1 MPSPRS
7 LWCSLLSSIAISL
20 VATNVAV
27 ASETAI
33 DQLFKASC
41 LECHAGSSPDGSFS
55 IEPLLVQT
63 KLLAQTTPWKE
74 SLLDTKPWERIL
86 RKLRAG
92 QMPPPPHEKPSLELL
107 QAASKE
113 MERGLKLHNDAFP
126 SVARTPGLRRLTRTE
141 YQNAIRDLL
150 GIPIDATDL
159 LPKDESSQGF
169 DNITVGE
176 WSPAYVS
183 RAIKAAQYVSR
194 QALGIQELGPAGV
207 TVRIPPDR
215 SQESHV
221 AGLPLG
227 TRGGTQFEYVFPQT
241 GIYEFQVRLT
251 RDRDEKVEGL
261 TESTDLDVLIDRAPV
276 HRFVIEKP
284 SQPVDHTLVD
294 ANLRKR
300 ISVLAGVHVVGATFP
315 QKSGSLQEIKRQP
328 FDAAYNRHR
337 HPRLHPAIYE
347 ISIVGPLDAATDD
360 IPDTSI
366 TRKLFAGAPR
376 NPPAAEQEQ
385 VAEGIVRRLTRL
397 AYRRA
402 VTEEDLLEP
411 MQRYKQA
418 TQERGFQ
425 AGLEAALASIIVN
438 PNFLLRVE
446 SSPTDESELKSS
458 SLIPVSEWELASR
471 LSFFLWSSIPDEE
484 LLGLAGRNQLSKP
497 EVMVSQVDRM
507 LRDPRADALVTNFA
521 SQWLHLR
528 NLSSIS
534 PDLRLYPDFDD
545 NLRMAMREETEFL
558 LREVIQKNRSVIRL
572 IQSDHSYLNER
583 LATHYGIPGVLG
595 SEMRRVDNVG
605 AYHRGGILRH
615 GSILSVTSYATRTS
629 PTIRGS
635 WILENIVG
643 TPPPPPPPNIPALRE
658 RSPSRPTSTRELLA
672 LHRENPACASCHNLI
687 DPVGFVLESYDA
699 LGRWRH
705 WEGDSAIDSSTV
717 LPDGRTATAVT
728 DLEASILERPDAFV
742 GTLVEKLLTYGLGR
756 GAEVEDGPYVR
767 EIVRKSAESDYRF
780 RAIIQAITQSRPFL
794 MRHRD

>member
-55 IEPLLVQT
+55 IEPLLVQA

-74 SLLDTKPWERIL
+74 SLLDTQPWERIL

-276 HRFVIEKP
+276 HRFVIEKS
-284 SQPVDHTLVD
+284 SQPDDHTLVD

-366 TRKLFAGAPR
+366 ARKLFAGAPR

-425 AGLEAALASIIVN
+425 AGLEAALASILVN

-484 LLGLAGRNQLSKP
+484 LLGLADRNQLSKP

>member
-7 LWCSLLSSIAISL
+7 HWCSLLSSIAISL
-20 VATNVAV
+20 VATKVAV

-55 IEPLLVQT
+55 IEPLLEQS

-92 QMPPPPHEKPSLELL
+92 QMPPPHHEKPSLELF

-126 SVARTPGLRRLTRTE
+126 SVAKTPGLRRLTRTE

-150 GIPIDATDL
+150 GIPIDATEL

-261 TESTDLDVLIDRAPV
+261 TESTDLDVLIDRDPV

-284 SQPVDHTLVD
+284 SQPDDHTLVD

-315 QKSGSLQEIKRQP
+315 QTSGSLQEIKRQP

-337 HPRLHPAIYE
+337 HPRRHPAIYE

-366 TRKLFAGAPR
+366 TKKLFAGAPR

-425 AGLEAALASIIVN
+425 AGLEAALASILVN

-484 LLGLAGRNQLSKP
+484 LLGLADRNQLSKP

-705 WEGDSAIDSSTV
+705 WDGDSAIDSSTV

>member
-1 MPSPRS
+1 M
-7 LWCSLLSSIAISL
+7 
-20 VATNVAV
+20 
-27 ASETAI
+27 
-33 DQLFKASC
+33 
-41 LECHAGSSPDGSFS
+41 ECHSGSSPDGSFA
-55 IEPLLVQT
+55 IEPLLAQT
-63 KLLAQTTPWKE
+63 KLLAKTTPWTKSE
-74 SLLDTKPWERIL
+74 LDTKPWERIL

-107 QAASKE
+107 QAAKRE
-113 MERGLKLHNDAFP
+113 LELGLKSYSDAFP
-126 SVARTPGLRRLTRTE
+126 SVAKTPGLRRLTRTE

-150 GIPIDATDL
+150 GIPVDAAEL

-194 QALGIQELGPAGV
+194 QALAIQELGPAGV
-207 TVRIPPDR
+207 TVRVPPDR

-227 TRGGTQFEYVFPQT
+227 TRGGTQFDYTFPQT

-251 RDRDEKVEGL
+251 RDRDEKIEGL
-261 TESTDLDVLIDRAPV
+261 SKSTDLDILIDRAPA
-276 HRFVIEKP
+276 HRFVVDKP
-284 SQPVDHTLVD
+284 SQPDDHTLVD
-294 ANLRKR
+294 ANLRVR
-300 ISVLAGVHVVGATFP
+300 ISVDAGVHAVGVTFP
-315 QKSGSLQEIKRQP
+315 QTSGSLLEIKRQP
-328 FDAAYNRHR
+328 FDASYNRHR
-337 HPRLHPAIYE
+337 HPRQHPAIYE
-347 ISIVGPLDAATDD
+347 ISIVGPLDPTTHA
-360 IPDTSI
+360 IPDTSV

-376 NPPAAEQEQ
+376 NPEASEQKQ

-402 VTEEDLLEP
+402 VNEEDLLEP
-411 MQRYKQA
+411 MRRYEQA
-418 TQERGFQ
+418 ALNRGF
-425 AGLEAALASIIVN
+425 ASGLEAALASILVN
-438 PNFLLRVE
+438 PNFLLRIE
-446 SSPTDESELKSS
+446 SSPADANDLKDA

-484 LLGLAGRNQLSKP
+484 LLGLAETNQLSKP
-497 EVMVSQVDRM
+497 EVIVEQVNRM

-545 NLRMAMREETEFL
+545 NLRIAMREETEFL
-558 LREVIQKNRSVIRL
+558 LREVIREDRSIISL

-595 SEMRRVDNVG
+595 SETRRVEKVG

-615 GSILSVTSYATRTS
+615 ASILSVTSYATRTS

-658 RSPSRPTSTRELLA
+658 RSPSRPASTRELLA
-672 LHRENPACASCHNLI
+672 LHRENPSCASCHDLI
-687 DPVGFVLESYDA
+687 DPIGFVLESYDA
-699 LGRWRH
+699 LGRWRQ
-705 WEGDSAIDSSTV
+705 WEGDTRVDSSTV
-717 LPDGRTATAVT
+717 LPDGRPASQVT
-728 DLEASILERPDAFV
+728 DLEASILEHPEAFA

-756 GAEVEDGPYVR
+756 GSEIEDGPYVR
-767 EIVRKSAESDYRF
+767 EIVRKSAEINYRF
-780 RAIIQAITQSRPFL
+780 HSIVQAITQSRPFL